1 MATGPFVGQRLTSLP
16 CDVEVWP
23 SPTQKVSFS
32 TVCPLAQFGG
42 TAPERILRCKT
53 RRPVPGQS
61 ARSVTLE
68 FVSQFVRASSRSSRA
83 RGRGARRL
91 TQVSFYPSIHML
103 SCTCTY
109 PLIVRAQPH
118 PLEYYYQKRVTDDAA
133 RASAVAD
140 RAPPGAR
147 RRCAATR
154 DLHVQARWASRPAA
168 GAASRRAR
176 GARTERRAR
185 RNPRKRNENAV
196 KLIESR

>member
-16 CDVEVWP
+16 CDVEVGP

-32 TVCPLAQFGG
+32 TVCPLAQFGV

-61 ARSVTLE
+61 AVTLE
-68 FVSQFVRASSRSSRA
+68 FVRASSRSSRA

-91 TQVSFYPSIHML
+91 TQVSFYPSIHTL

-118 PLEYYYQKRVTDDAA
+118 PLEYLSKKGDDARGVRGPRGPRAARRVQVRSHPRPA
-133 RASAVAD
+133 RAGQVGQPPSRRGGIATGAGRPD
-140 RAPPGAR
+140 GAPGAPE
-147 RRCAATR
+147 
-154 DLHVQARWASRPAA
+154 PAEA
-168 GAASRRAR
+168 
-176 GARTERRAR
+176 E
-185 RNPRKRNENAV
+185 RKRGEAG
-196 KLIESR
+196 

>member
-32 TVCPLAQFGG
+32 TVCPLAQFGV

-68 FVSQFVRASSRSSRA
+68 FVRASSRSSRA

-91 TQVSFYPSIHML
+91 TQVSFYPSIHTL

-118 PLEYYYQKRVTDDAA
+118 PLEYLSKKGDDAA

-196 KLIESR
+196 KLIE

>member
-16 CDVEVWP
+16 CDVEVGP

-32 TVCPLAQFGG
+32 TVCPLAQFGV

-61 ARSVTLE
+61 AVTLE
-68 FVSQFVRASSRSSRA
+68 FVRASSRSSRA

-91 TQVSFYPSIHML
+91 TQVSFYPSIHTL

-118 PLEYYYQKRVTDDAA
+118 PLEYLSKKGDDA
-133 RASAVAD
+133 RGEASADRGV
-140 RAPPGAR
+140 RAPPAVCRTAGAQPP
-147 RRCAATR
+147 ATCTCR
-154 DLHVQARWASRPAA
+154 PGGPAA
-168 GAASRRAR
+168 QPPGRHRDGR
-176 GARTERRAR
+176 GAPGRSAGRAGTR
-185 RNPRKRNENAV
+185 GSGTKTR
-196 KLIESR
+196 